1 MDLNTHL
8 AKIVEGLVA
17 DITSNVLVRVDSAIS
32 AAINNRLAAYDYAA
46 HIQEAAN
53 SAFER
58 RISEYTV
65 DPKRLE
71 NRIVG
76 KINETIDAAQD
87 QTRTLVEAQVQER
100 LSTVDFQRAIT
111 DSVSTIV
118 ADRMTEFVFPPNS
131 IDPAALKLL
140 DLEITGDNIRGGIIE
155 NFSSTGIDDRAS
167 QVAVTVLDDATV
179 IENNLLTKD
188 LTVEGSM
195 TINGKFV
202 VNGTVPEDTEFF
214 KTLVANSTTSTL
226 NSLDHTLFNRYS
238 TVIFNQIKQDGLD
251 LDRIT
256 LNGHEIAKSNSLGS
270 SIINSN
276 LQTLGELRELK
287 VSGESL
293 LAQTLYVTPRR
304 VGINTI
310 EPSAAL
316 SIWDDEIE
324 IVAKKKSRDI
334 GILGTPRKQNLVLSA
349 NNKDN
354 IVLADDGSV
363 QIDHL
368 KIGSMQFT
376 TANSPPNFVSERCH
390 VIWNTN
396 PNPGG
401 PLGWI
406 CLGGANW
413 ANFGIID

>member
-32 AAINNRLAAYDYAA
+32 ASINNRLAAYDYAA

-53 SAFER
+53 AAFER

-76 KINETIDAAQD
+76 KINETIDAAQV
-87 QTRTLVEAQVQER
+87 QTRTLVETQVQER
-100 LSTVDFQRAIT
+100 LSTIDFQKAIT

-118 ADRMTEFVFPPNS
+118 ADRMTEFVFPANS

-140 DLEITGDNIRGGIIE
+140 DLKITGDNIVGGIIE

-202 VNGTVPEDTEFF
+202 VNGAVPEDTEFF
-214 KTLVANSTTSTL
+214 KTLVANSTTSIL

-256 LNGHEIAKSNSLGS
+256 LNGQEIAKSNSLGS
-270 SIINSN
+270 GIVNSN
-276 LQTLGELRELK
+276 LQTVGELRELK

-293 LAQTLYVTPRR
+293 LAQTMYVTPKR

-324 IVAKKKSRDI
+324 IVAKKKSRDV
-334 GILGTPRKQNLVLSA
+334 GMLGTTRQQKLILSA

-354 IVLADDGSV
+354 IVLSDDGSV
-363 QIDHL
+363 KIDHL

-390 VIWNTN
+390 VVWNTN

>member
-8 AKIVEGLVA
+8 AQIVEGLVA
-17 DITSNVLVRVDSAIS
+17 DITSNVLIRVDSAIS
-32 AAINNRLAAYDYAA
+32 AAINNRFAAYDYSA

-53 SAFER
+53 SAFEKR
-58 RISEYTV
+58 VSEYTV

-76 KINETIDAAQD
+76 KINETIEAAQD
-87 QTRTLVEAQVQER
+87 QTRVLVENQVQER

-111 DSVSTIV
+111 DSVSTLI
-118 ADRMTEFVFPPNS
+118 ADRMSDFVFPANS
-131 IDPAALKLL
+131 IDPAALNLL
-140 DLEITGDNIRGGIIE
+140 ELKITGDNISGGIIE

-167 QVAVTVLDDATV
+167 QVALTILDDSTV

-188 LTVEGSM
+188 LTVQGSM
-195 TINGKFV
+195 TINGEFV
-202 VNGTVPEDTEFF
+202 VNGAVSEDTEFF
-214 KTLVANSTTSTL
+214 RKLVASTTSSTL
-226 NSLDHTLFNRYS
+226 TSLDHTLFNNYS
-238 TVIFNQIKQDGLD
+238 TLIFDRIKQDGLD
-251 LDRIT
+251 LGRIT
-256 LNGHEIAKSNSLGS
+256 LNGQEIARSNSLGS
-270 SIINSN
+270 AIINSN
-276 LQTLGELRELK
+276 LQTLGELRELR

-316 SIWDDEIE
+316 SVWDDEIE
-324 IVAKKKSRDI
+324 IVAKKKSRDV
-334 GILGTPRKQNLVLSA
+334 GILGTTRQQKLVLTS
-349 NNKDN
+349 NGKDN
-354 IVLADDGSV
+354 IVLSNDGSA

-368 KIGSMQFT
+368 RIGSMQFT
-376 TANSPPNFVSERCH
+376 TSNVPPNFVSERCH
-390 VIWNTN
+390 IVWNTN

>member
-32 AAINNRLAAYDYAA
+32 AAINNRLAAYDYAT

-65 DPKRLE
+65 DPKKLE

-76 KINETIDAAQD
+76 KINETIEAAQG
-87 QTRTLVEAQVQER
+87 QTKLLVESQVQER
-100 LSTVDFQRAIT
+100 LATVDFQRAIT
-111 DSVSTIV
+111 DSVSTII
-118 ADRMTEFVFPPNS
+118 ADRMTEFIFPANS

-140 DLEITGDNIRGGIIE
+140 DLKITGHNVVGGIIE

-167 QVAVTVLDDATV
+167 QVAVTILDNATV
-179 IENNLLTKD
+179 VENNLLTKD

-202 VNGTVPEDTEFF
+202 VNGEVPEDTKFF
-214 KTLVANSTTSTL
+214 KTLVSNTTSSTL
-226 NSLDHTLFNRYS
+226 NSLDQTLFNNYS
-238 TVIFNQIKQDGLD
+238 TIIFNRIQQEGLD
-251 LDRIT
+251 LNKIT
-256 LNGHEIAKSNSLGS
+256 LDGHEIAKSNSLGS
-270 SIINSN
+270 SIVNSN
-276 LQTLGELRELK
+276 LQTLGELKELR
-287 VSGESL
+287 VSGESI
-293 LAQTLYVTPRR
+293 LAQTMYVTPKR

-324 IVAKKKSRDI
+324 IIAKKKSRDI
-334 GILGTPRKQNLVLSA
+334 GLLGTSRQQKLILSA

-354 IVLADDGSV
+354 VILGDDGSA

-376 TANSPPNFVSERCH
+376 TSNTPPNFVSERCH
-390 VIWNTN
+390 VVWNTN

>member
-8 AKIVEGLVA
+8 AHIVQGLVA

-32 AAINNRLAAYDYAA
+32 NAINNRLAAYDYAA

-53 SAFER
+53 TVFEKR
-58 RISEYTV
+58 VSEYTV

-71 NRIVG
+71 NRIVD
-76 KINETIDAAQD
+76 KINETISTAKS
-87 QTRTLVEAQVQER
+87 QTRELVEQKVQES
-100 LSTVDFQRAIT
+100 LLTVDFQRAIT
-111 DSVSTIV
+111 DSVGTLI
-118 ADRMTEFVFPPNS
+118 ADRMSEFVFPPNS
-131 IDPAALKLL
+131 INPDALKLT
-140 DLEITGDNIRGGIIE
+140 DLRISGDNVSGGIID

-167 QVAVTVLDDATV
+167 QVALTILDENTVV
-179 IENNLLTKD
+179 ENNLLTKD
-188 LTVEGSM
+188 LTVQGSM

-202 VNGTVPEDTEFF
+202 VNGSVPEDTEFF
-214 KTLVANSTTSTL
+214 KALVSSATTNTLGTL
-226 NSLDHTLFNRYS
+226 DNTLFNRYS
-238 TVIFNQIKQDGLD
+238 NLIFDKIKQDGLD
-251 LDRIT
+251 LTKIT
-256 LNGHEIAKSNSLGS
+256 LDGQEIAKSNSLGS
-270 SIINSN
+270 GIVSSN
-276 LQTLGELRELK
+276 LQTLGELKELR
-287 VSGESL
+287 VSGESI

-324 IVAKKKSRDI
+324 IVAKKKSKDV
-334 GILGTPRKQNLVLSA
+334 GILGTTRQQKLIITS

-354 IVLADDGSV
+354 IVLNEDGSA
-363 QIDHL
+363 QIDNL
-368 KIGSMQFT
+368 KIGSMRFT
-376 TANSPPNFVSERCH
+376 TANAPPNFISERCH
-390 VIWNTN
+390 VVWNTN

>member
-32 AAINNRLAAYDYAA
+32 AAINNRLAAYDYAS

-53 SAFER
+53 AAFER
-58 RISEYTV
+58 RVGEYTV

-71 NRIVG
+71 NRIVN
-76 KINETIDAAQD
+76 KINETIDAAQE
-87 QTRTLVEAQVQER
+87 QTRELVETQVQQR

-111 DSVSTIV
+111 DSVGTLV
-118 ADRMTEFVFPPNS
+118 ADRMNEFVFPVNS

-140 DLEITGDNIRGGIIE
+140 DLKITGDNVSGGIIE

-167 QVAVTVLDDATV
+167 RVALTILDDSTV
-179 IENNLLTKD
+179 VENNLLTKD

-195 TINGKFV
+195 T
-202 VNGTVPEDTEFF
+202 VNGSFIVNGDVPESTEFF
-214 KTLVANSTTSTL
+214 KQLVSSVSSSTL
-226 NSLDHTLFNRYS
+226 SNLDHTLFNSYS
-238 TVIFNQIKQDGLD
+238 NLIFDKIKQDGLD
-251 LDRIT
+251 LAKIILD
-256 LNGHEIAKSNSLGS
+256 GAEIAKNNALGS
-270 SIINSN
+270 AIVNSN
-276 LQTLGELRELK
+276 LQTLGELKELR
-287 VSGESL
+287 VSGESI

-316 SIWDDEIE
+316 SVWDDEIE
-324 IVAKKKSRDI
+324 IVAKKKLRDI
-334 GILGTPRKQNLVLSA
+334 GIFGTTRQQKLVLTA
-349 NNKDN
+349 NSKDN
-354 IVLADDGSV
+354 IVLGEDGSA

-368 KIGSMQFT
+368 KIGGMQFT
-376 TANSPPNFVSERCH
+376 TSNTPPNFVSERCH
-390 VIWNTN
+390 VVWNTN
-396 PNPGG
+396 PSPGG

>member
-32 AAINNRLAAYDYAA
+32 AAINNRLASYDYAT

-53 SAFER
+53 TAFEKR
-58 RISEYTV
+58 VGEYTV

-71 NRIVG
+71 NRIVT
-76 KINETIDAAQD
+76 KINETIDSAQT
-87 QTRTLVEAQVQER
+87 QTRALVETQVQER
-100 LSTVDFQRAIT
+100 LATVDFQRAIT
-111 DSVSTIV
+111 DSVSTLV
-118 ADRMTEFVFPPNS
+118 ADRMSEFIFPPNR

-140 DLEITGDNIRGGIIE
+140 DLKITGDNISGGIIE

-167 QVAVTVLDDATV
+167 QVALTILDDSTV

-188 LTVEGSM
+188 LTVQGSA

-202 VNGTVPEDTEFF
+202 VNGDVPEDSAFF
-214 KTLVANSTTSTL
+214 KKLISNATASTL
-226 NSLDHTLFNRYS
+226 GSLDQTLFNNYS
-238 TVIFNQIKQDGLD
+238 TLIFDRIKQDGLN
-251 LDRIT
+251 LSKIT
-256 LNGHEIAKSNSLGS
+256 LDGQEIATSNSLGS
-270 SIINSN
+270 SIVNSN
-276 LQTLGELRELK
+276 LQKLGELKELQ

-293 LAQTLYVTPRR
+293 LAQTLYVTPKR

-316 SIWDDEIE
+316 SVWDDEIE
-324 IVAKKKSRDI
+324 IVAKKKSRDV
-334 GILGTPRKQNLVLSA
+334 GMLGTARHQKLVLSA

-354 IVLADDGSV
+354 IVLNDDGSA

-368 KIGSMQFT
+368 KVGAMQFSSS
-376 TANSPPNFVSERCH
+376 NNPPNFVSERCH
-390 VIWNTN
+390 VVWNTN

>member
-8 AKIVEGLVA
+8 AQIVEGLVA
-17 DITSNVLVRVDSAIS
+17 DITSNVLIRVDSAIS

-46 HIQEAAN
+46 HIQQAAN
-53 SAFER
+53 AAFDR
-58 RISEYTV
+58 RVSEYTV

-76 KINETIDAAQD
+76 KINETIESAQD
-87 QTRTLVEAQVQER
+87 QTRVLVEDQVQER

-111 DSVSTIV
+111 DSVSTLI
-118 ADRMTEFVFPPNS
+118 ADRMADFVFPANS

-140 DLEITGDNIRGGIIE
+140 ELKITGDNISGGIIE

-167 QVAVTVLDDATV
+167 QVALTILDDSTV

-188 LTVEGSM
+188 LTVQGSM
-195 TINGKFV
+195 TINGEFV
-202 VNGTVPEDTEFF
+202 VNGAVPEDTEFF
-214 KTLVANSTTSTL
+214 RKLVASTTSSTL
-226 NSLDHTLFNRYS
+226 TSLDHTLFNNYS
-238 TVIFNQIKQDGLD
+238 TLIFDRIKQDGLD
-251 LDRIT
+251 LERIT
-256 LNGHEIAKSNSLGS
+256 LNGQEIAQSNSLGS
-270 SIINSN
+270 AIVNSN
-276 LQTLGELRELK
+276 LQTLGELRELR

-316 SIWDDEIE
+316 SVWDDEIE
-324 IVAKKKSRDI
+324 IVAKKKSRDV
-334 GILGTPRKQNLVLSA
+334 GMLGTTRQQKLVLTA
-349 NNKDN
+349 NGKDN
-354 IVLADDGSV
+354 VVLSDDGST

-368 KIGSMQFT
+368 RIGSMQFT
-376 TANSPPNFVSERCH
+376 TSSVAPNFVSERCH
-390 VIWNTN
+390 VVWNIN

-401 PLGWI
+401 PLGWV

>member
-17 DITSNVLVRVDSAIS
+17 DITANVLIRVDSAIGAS
-32 AAINNRLAAYDYAA
+32 INNRLAAYDYAT

-53 SAFER
+53 AAFER

-111 DSVSTIV
+111 DSVGTIV

-140 DLEITGDNIRGGIIE
+140 DLKITGDNISGGIIE

-167 QVAVTVLDDATV
+167 RVAVTVLDDVTV
-179 IENNLLTKD
+179 VENNLLTKD

-195 TINGKFV
+195 TINGEFV
-202 VNGTVPEDTEFF
+202 VNGAVPEDSEFF
-214 KTLVANSTTSTL
+214 KKLVTNTSSRTLS
-226 NSLDHTLFNRYS
+226 SLDNTLFNGYS
-238 TVIFNQIKQDGLD
+238 NLIFNKIKQEGLD
-251 LDRIT
+251 LEKIT
-256 LNGHEIAKSNSLGS
+256 LNGTEVIRTNSLGS
-270 SIINSN
+270 GVVNSN
-276 LQTLGELRELK
+276 LQTLGELKELR
-287 VSGESL
+287 VSGESI
-293 LAQTLYVTPRR
+293 LAQTLYVTPKR

-316 SIWDDEIE
+316 SVWDDEIE
-324 IVAKKKSRDI
+324 IVAKKKSRDT
-334 GILGTPRKQNLVLSA
+334 GMLGTARQQKLILTA
-349 NNKDN
+349 NGKDN
-354 IVLADDGSV
+354 IVLSEDGSA

-368 KIGSMQFT
+368 KIGGMQFT
-376 TANSPPNFVSERCH
+376 TSNTPPNFVSERCH
-390 VIWNTN
+390 VVWNTN

>member
-17 DITSNVLVRVDSAIS
+17 DITANVLVRVDSAIS
-32 AAINNRLAAYDYAA
+32 AAINNRLAAYDYAS

-53 SAFER
+53 TAFER
-58 RISEYTV
+58 RVGEYTV

-71 NRIVG
+71 NRIVS
-76 KINETIDAAQD
+76 KINETIDSAQE
-87 QTRTLVEAQVQER
+87 QTRELVETQVQQR

-111 DSVSTIV
+111 DSVGTLV
-118 ADRMTEFVFPPNS
+118 ADRMNEFVFPFNS
-131 IDPAALKLL
+131 IDPNALKLL
-140 DLEITGDNIRGGIIE
+140 ELKITGDNINGGIIE

-167 QVAVTVLDDATV
+167 RVALTILDDSTV

-195 TINGKFV
+195 IINGQFV
-202 VNGTVPEDTEFF
+202 VNGAVPEDTEFF
-214 KTLVANSTTSTL
+214 RKLVASTTTNTL
-226 NSLDHTLFNRYS
+226 TSLDYTLFNSYS
-238 TVIFNQIKQDGLD
+238 NLIFDKIKQDGLD
-251 LDRIT
+251 LTKIT
-256 LNGHEIAKSNSLGS
+256 LDGAEIAKNNALGS
-270 SIINSN
+270 AIVNSN
-276 LQTLGELRELK
+276 LQTLGELKELK

-293 LAQTLYVTPRR
+293 LAQTFYVTPKR

-316 SIWDDEIE
+316 SVWDDEIE
-324 IVAKKKSRDI
+324 IVAKKKLRDT
-334 GILGTPRKQNLVLSA
+334 GMFGTTRQQKLVLTA
-349 NNKDN
+349 NSKDN
-354 IVLADDGSV
+354 IVLGEDGSA

-368 KIGSMQFT
+368 KIGAMQFT
-376 TANSPPNFVSERCH
+376 TANTPPNFVSERCH
-390 VIWNTN
+390 VVWNTN

>member
-32 AAINNRLAAYDYAA
+32 SAINNRLAAYDYAT

-53 SAFER
+53 TAFEKR
-58 RISEYTV
+58 VGEYTV

-76 KINETIDAAQD
+76 KINETIEAAQD
-87 QTRTLVEAQVQER
+87 QTRVLVEAQVQQR
-100 LSTVDFQRAIT
+100 LSTIDFQRAVT

-118 ADRMTEFVFPPNS
+118 ADRMSEFVFPPNS
-131 IDPAALKLL
+131 IDPAALKIL
-140 DLEITGDNIRGGIIE
+140 DLKITGDNVSGGIIE

-167 QVAVTVLDDATV
+167 QVALTILDDSTV

-188 LTVEGSM
+188 LTVQGSM

-202 VNGTVPEDTEFF
+202 VNGDIPEDTEFF
-214 KTLVANSTTSTL
+214 RKLVSSTTSSTL
-226 NSLDHTLFNRYS
+226 SSIDHTLFNNYS
-238 TVIFNQIKQDGLD
+238 TTVFDRIKHDGLD
-251 LDRIT
+251 LTKIT
-256 LNGHEIAKSNSLGS
+256 LGGQEVATPGTLGS
-270 SIINSN
+270 SIVNSN
-276 LQTLGELRELK
+276 LQTLGELRELR
-287 VSGESL
+287 VGGESI
-293 LAQTLYVTPRR
+293 LAQTLYVTPKR

-316 SIWDDEIE
+316 SVWDDEIE
-324 IVAKKKSRDI
+324 IVAKKKSRDV
-334 GILGTPRKQNLVLSA
+334 GMLGTTRQQKLILAA

-354 IVLADDGSV
+354 IVLNDDGST

-376 TANSPPNFVSERCH
+376 TSNTPPNFVSERCH

>member
-8 AKIVEGLVA
+8 AQIVEGLVA

-53 SAFER
+53 TAFEKR
-58 RISEYTV
+58 VGEYTV

-76 KINETIDAAQD
+76 KINETIESAQE
-87 QTRTLVEAQVQER
+87 QTKTLVESQVQQR
-100 LSTVDFQRAIT
+100 LSTIDFQRAIT

-118 ADRMTEFVFPPNS
+118 ADRMSEFIFPHNS
-131 IDPAALKLL
+131 IDPAALKIL
-140 DLEITGDNIRGGIIE
+140 DLKITGDNISGGIIE

-167 QVAVTVLDDATV
+167 QVALTILDDSTV

-188 LTVEGSM
+188 LTVQGSM
-195 TINGKFV
+195 TINGEFV
-202 VNGTVPEDTEFF
+202 VNGQIPEDTEFF
-214 KTLVANSTTSTL
+214 RKLVASTTSSTL
-226 NSLDHTLFNRYS
+226 TGLDHTLFNNYS
-238 TVIFNQIKQDGLD
+238 TLIFDKIRNDGLD
-251 LDRIT
+251 LTKIQ
-256 LNGHEIAKSNSLGS
+256 LNGREIAKDNSLGS
-270 SIINSN
+270 SIVNSN

-293 LAQTLYVTPRR
+293 LAQTLYVTPKR

-316 SIWDDEIE
+316 SVWDDEIE
-324 IVAKKKSRDI
+324 IVAKKKSRDV
-334 GILGTPRKQNLVLSA
+334 GMLGTIRQQKLIISA

-354 IVLADDGSV
+354 IVLNEDGST

-368 KIGSMQFT
+368 KTGAMQFSSSNT
-376 TANSPPNFVSERCH
+376 PPNFVSDRCH
-390 VIWNTN
+390 VVWNTN